1 MSFEHSELFTSNQY
15 GIEGWG
21 YDIYSRETQCMCVGK
36 TEKTKYNSPYILL
49 QTNGM
54 KDLQLHALNPKII
67 KLHQGLLVFFIQDF
81 YASLTTVISCS
92 SAKAGW
98 ALI

>member
-36 TEKTKYNSPYILL
+36 IEKTKCNSPYILL

-54 KDLQLHALNPKII
+54 KDLQLHALKPKIQW
-67 KLHQGLLVFFIQDF
+67 HQGAYMYIQDF
-81 YASLTTVISCS
+81 YAQRLY
-92 SAKAGW
+92 
-98 ALI
+98 